1 MPSSRRCATHREKDS
16 EIRAEFAKHASVT
29 QKTVAGRGDP
39 LLGFREEFPILAK
52 TNYLVSNSLGPM
64 PRTVP
69 EKLADYA
76 RDWGEMGV
84 KAWNRGWWEFPV
96 EVGNEIAP
104 LINADAGE
112 IVMMPNVT
120 IAQTAV
126 LSAIDFPKGRDT
138 IVMTDLD
145 FPSVRYAYA
154 EMAQRLGAR
163 IVSVKSDDGIGIDLE
178 SLLSAI
184 DERTRL
190 VAVSHVLFR
199 SAFLMDVDAICRRAH
214 EMGALVSLD
223 SFHAVGIVP
232 VDVKRSNADFLTGGV
247 LKWLC
252 GGPGACFL
260 YVSPNVRDKLKPAL
274 TGWQAH
280 SRPFAFE
287 ETMEYTS
294 GAFRWLNGTPV
305 IPALYIATEGTRII
319 RRAGIDAIRAKSLRL
334 TTRLIELADARGY
347 KVTAARHPERR
358 GGTVAMDV
366 PHGYEVAQVLLSKD
380 ILVDYRV
387 SAGIRIAP
395 HFFTKDEEVEQV
407 VGEIDLSLESGSWQ
421 RFAEKIAVVT

>member
-1 MPSSRRCATHREKDS
+1 MKKPAARPGAAHS
-16 EIRAEFAKHASVT
+16 
-29 QKTVAGRGDP
+29 DP
-39 LLGFREEFPILAK
+39 LLAFRDEFPILTS

-69 EKLADYA
+69 EKMAEYA
-76 RDWGEMGV
+76 RDWGDLGV
-84 KAWNRGWWEFPV
+84 KAWNRGWWELPV
-96 EVGNEIAP
+96 EIGNEIAP
-104 LINADAGE
+104 LINADPGE
-112 IVMMPNVT
+112 VVMMPNVT

-126 LSAIDFPKGRDT
+126 LSSIDFARGKDT
-138 IVMTDLD
+138 VVMTELD

-163 IVSVKSDDGIGIDLE
+163 VVTVHSDDGISIDLDK
-178 SLLSAI
+178 LLAAI

-199 SAFLMDVDAICRRAH
+199 SAYLMDVDAICRRAH
-214 EMGALVSLD
+214 EAGALVSLD

-232 VDVKRSNADFLTGGV
+232 VDVKRSKPDFLTGGV

-260 YVSPNVRDKLKPAL
+260 YVSPAVRDQLKPAL

-287 ETMEYTS
+287 ESMEYTT
-294 GAFRWLNGTPV
+294 GPFRWLNGTPV
-305 IPALYIATEGTRII
+305 IPALYAAAEGPRIL
-319 RRAGIDAIRAKSLRL
+319 RRAGVEAIREKSVRL
-334 TTRLIELADARGY
+334 TSRLIELADSRGY
-347 KVTAARHPERR
+347 GVHAPRDPNRR
-358 GGTVAMDV
+358 GGTVAVDV
-366 PHGYEVAQVLLSKD
+366 PHGYEVKEQLLSRN

-387 SAGIRIAP
+387 GAGIRIAP
-395 HFFTKDEEVEQV
+395 HFFTREDELEEVIF
-407 VGEIDLSLESGSWQ
+407 EIDTALETGSWQ
-421 RFAEKIAVVT
+421 KFSEKIAVVT

>member
-1 MPSSRRCATHREKDS
+1 MTA
-16 EIRAEFAKHASVT
+16 
-29 QKTVAGRGDP
+29 DP
-39 LLGFREEFPILAK
+39 LLAFREEFPILAK

-69 EKLADYA
+69 EKLAEYA
-76 RDWGEMGV
+76 RDWGDLGV
-84 KAWNRGWWEFPV
+84 KAWNRGWWELPV
-96 EVGNEIAP
+96 TIGDEIAP
-104 LINADAGE
+104 LINADRGE

-126 LSAIDFPKGRDT
+126 LSAIDFPPGRDT
-138 IVMTDLD
+138 VVMTELD

-163 IVSVKSDDGIGIDLE
+163 VVSVRSEDGIGIDIDR
-178 SLLSAI
+178 LLHAI

-199 SAFLMDVDAICRRAH
+199 SAYLQDVDAICRRAR

-232 VDVKRSNADFLTGGV
+232 VDVKRSKPDFLTGGV

-252 GGPGACFL
+252 GGPGGCFL
-260 YVSPNVRDKLKPAL
+260 YVSPAVRDQLKPAL

-287 ETMEYTS
+287 EEMEYTT

-305 IPALYIATEGTRII
+305 VPALYVAAEGPRIL
-319 RRAGIDAIRAKSLRL
+319 RRAGIPAIREKSIAL
-334 TTRLIELADARGY
+334 TSRLIQLADARGY
-347 KVTAARHPERR
+347 RVNAPRDSQRR
-358 GGTVAMDV
+358 GGTVALDV
-366 PHGYEVAQVLLSKD
+366 PHGYEVTQHLLSRN
-380 ILVDYRV
+380 ILLDYRV
-387 SAGIRIAP
+387 GAGIRIAP
-395 HFFTKDEEVEQV
+395 HFFTSEEELEEVIF
-407 VGEIDLSLESGSWQ
+407 EIDAALQSGSWQ
-421 RFAEKIAVVT
+421 RFSENVAVVT

>member
-1 MPSSRRCATHREKDS
+1 VNPGKGPQR
-16 EIRAEFAKHASVT
+16 
-29 QKTVAGRGDP
+29 DP
-39 LLGFREEFPILAK
+39 LLAFRDEFPILEK

-69 EKLADYA
+69 EKLAEYA
-76 RDWGEMGV
+76 RDWGELGV
-84 KAWNRGWWEFPV
+84 KAWTRGWWEKPID
-96 EVGNEIAP
+96 VGNEIAP
-104 LINADAGE
+104 LINAGDGE
-112 IVMMPNVT
+112 VVMMPNVT

-126 LSAIDFPKGRDT
+126 LSSIDFPKGRDT
-138 IVMTDLD
+138 VVMTELD

-154 EMAQRLGAR
+154 EMAERLGAR
-163 IVSVKSDDGIGIDLE
+163 VVVVRSEDGLTIDRDK
-178 SLLSAI
+178 LLAAI
-184 DERTRL
+184 DERTRI

-199 SAFLMDVDAICRRAH
+199 SAFLMDADAICRRAH

-232 VDVKRSNADFLTGGV
+232 VDVKRSNVDFLTGGV

-260 YVSPNVRDKLKPAL
+260 YISANVRDRLKPAL

-305 IPALYIATEGTRII
+305 IPALYAAAEGPKIL
-319 RRAGIDAIRAKSLRL
+319 RRAGIDAIREKSVRL
-334 TTRLIELADARGY
+334 TSRLIELADARGY
-347 KVTAARHPERR
+347 TVNAPRNPAER
-358 GGTVAMDV
+358 GGTVAVDV
-366 PHGYEVAQVLLSKD
+366 PHAYEVTQHLLSQN

-387 SAGIRIAP
+387 GAGIRIAP
-395 HFFTKDEEVEQV
+395 HFFTTEEELDEAVF
-407 VGEIDLSLESGSWQ
+407 EIDRSLESGSWQ

>member
-1 MPSSRRCATHREKDS
+1 LANALKGDASEKGAP
-16 EIRAEFAKHASVT
+16 R
-29 QKTVAGRGDP
+29 DP
-39 LLGFREEFPILAK
+39 LLAYREEFPILEK
-52 TNYLVSNSLGPM
+52 TTYLVSNSLGPM

-69 EKLADYA
+69 QKLAEYA
-76 RDWGEMGV
+76 RDWGDLGV
-84 KAWNRGWWEFPV
+84 KAWTRGWWEMPV
-96 EVGNEIAP
+96 DVGNEIAP
-104 LINADAGE
+104 LINAGDGE
-112 IVMMPNVT
+112 VVMMPNVT

-126 LSAIDFPKGRDT
+126 LSSIDFPKGRDT
-138 IVMTDLD
+138 VVMTELD

-154 EMAQRLGAR
+154 EMAERLGAR
-163 IVSVKSDDGIGIDLE
+163 VVVVRSDDGLTIDRDK
-178 SLLSAI
+178 LLTAI

-199 SAFLMDVDAICRRAH
+199 SAFLMDADGICARAR

-232 VDVKRSNADFLTGGV
+232 VDVKRSKVDFLTGGV

-260 YVSPNVRDKLKPAL
+260 YVSPTVRDQLKPAL

-280 SRPFAFE
+280 TRPFAFE
-287 ETMEYTS
+287 ESMEYTT

-305 IPALYIATEGTRII
+305 IPALYAAAEGPKIL
-319 RRAGIDAIRAKSLRL
+319 RRAGIGPVREKSLRL
-334 TTRLIELADARGY
+334 TARLIALADARGY
-347 KVTAARHPERR
+347 TVNAPRNPAQR
-358 GGTVAMDV
+358 GGTVALDV
-366 PHGYEVAQVLLSKD
+366 PHGYEITQHLVAQN

-387 SAGIRIAP
+387 GAGIRIAP
-395 HFFTKDEEVEQV
+395 HFFTREEELEEAVF
-407 VGEIDLSLESGSWQ
+407 EIDNALESGSWQ

>member
-1 MPSSRRCATHREKDS
+1 MKSA
-16 EIRAEFAKHASVT
+16 
-29 QKTVAGRGDP
+29 QGRHPDP
-39 LLGFREEFPILAK
+39 LLAFREEFPILEK
-52 TNYLVSNSLGPM
+52 TTYLASNSLGPM

-69 EKLADYA
+69 EKLAEYA
-76 RDWGEMGV
+76 RDWGDLGV
-84 KAWNRGWWEFPV
+84 KAWNRGWWELPV

-104 LINADAGE
+104 LINAGDGE

-126 LSAIDFPKGRDT
+126 LSSIDFTKERDT
-138 IVMTDLD
+138 VVMTELD
-145 FPSVRYAYA
+145 FPSIRYAYS

-163 IVSVKSDDGIGIDLE
+163 VVVVRSDDGLTIDRDK
-178 SLLSAI
+178 LLAAI

-199 SAFLMDVDAICRRAH
+199 SAYLMDADAICARAH

-223 SFHAVGIVP
+223 SFHGVGIVP
-232 VDVKRSNADFLTGGV
+232 VDVKRNKSDFLTGGV

-260 YVSPNVRDKLKPAL
+260 YVSPTVRDQLKPAL

-287 ETMEYTS
+287 DSMEYTT

-305 IPALYIATEGTRII
+305 IPALYAAAEGPKIL
-319 RRAGIDAIRAKSLRL
+319 RRAGVAAIREKSVRL
-334 TTRLIELADARGY
+334 TSRLIELADARGY
-347 KVTAARHPERR
+347 TVNAPRDPARR
-358 GGTVAMDV
+358 GGTVAIDV
-366 PHGYEVAQVLLSKD
+366 PHGYEVTQHLLSQNV
-380 ILVDYRV
+380 LVDYRV
-387 SAGIRIAP
+387 GAGIRIAP
-395 HFFTKDEEVEQV
+395 HFFTREDELDEAVS
-407 VGEIDLSLESGSWQ
+407 EIDKALESGSWQ
-421 RFAEKIAVVT
+421 RFSEKIAVST

>member
-1 MPSSRRCATHREKDS
+1 VKKP
-16 EIRAEFAKHASVT
+16 
-29 QKTVAGRGDP
+29 AGRPGAARPDP
-39 LLGFREEFPILAK
+39 LLAFRDEFPILSS

-69 EKLADYA
+69 EKMAEYA
-76 RDWGEMGV
+76 RDWGELGV
-84 KAWNRGWWEFPV
+84 KAWNRGWWELPV
-96 EVGNEIAP
+96 DIGNEIAP
-104 LINADAGE
+104 LINAGAGE
-112 IVMMPNVT
+112 VVMMPNVT

-126 LSAIDFPKGRDT
+126 LSSIDFTKAKDT
-138 IVMTDLD
+138 VVMTELD

-163 IVSVKSDDGIGIDLE
+163 VVTVRSDDGIGIDIDRLLE
-178 SLLSAI
+178 AI

-199 SAFLMDVDAICRRAH
+199 SAYMMDIDAICRRAH
-214 EMGALVSLD
+214 ESGALVSLD

-232 VDVKRSNADFLTGGV
+232 VDVKLSKPDFLTGGV

-260 YVSPNVRDKLKPAL
+260 YVSPAVRDQLKPAL

-287 ETMEYTS
+287 ESMEFTT
-294 GAFRWLNGTPV
+294 GPFRWLNGTPV
-305 IPALYIATEGTRII
+305 IPALYAAAEGPRIL
-319 RRAGIDAIRAKSLRL
+319 RRAGVQAIREKSVRL
-334 TTRLIELADARGY
+334 TSRLIELADARGY
-347 KVTAARHPERR
+347 GVHAPRDPNRR
-358 GGTVAMDV
+358 GGTVAVDV
-366 PHGYEVAQVLLSKD
+366 PHGYEVKEHLLSRN

-387 SAGIRIAP
+387 GAGIRIAP
-395 HFFTKDEEVEQV
+395 HFFTREDELEEVIF
-407 VGEIDLSLESGSWQ
+407 EIDTALETVCWQ
-421 RFAEKIAVVT
+421 KFSEKIAVVT

>member
-1 MPSSRRCATHREKDS
+1 
-16 EIRAEFAKHASVT
+16 VT
-29 QKTVAGRGDP
+29 ADP
-39 LLGFREEFPILAK
+39 LLAFREEFPILAK

-69 EKLADYA
+69 EKLAEYA
-76 RDWGEMGV
+76 RDWGDLGV
-84 KAWNRGWWEFPV
+84 KAWNRGWWELPV
-96 EVGNEIAP
+96 TIGDEIAP
-104 LINADAGE
+104 LINADRSE

-126 LSAIDFPKGRDT
+126 LSAIDFPPGRDT
-138 IVMTDLD
+138 VVMTELD

-163 IVSVKSDDGIGIDLE
+163 VVSVRSEDGIGIDIDR
-178 SLLSAI
+178 LLHAI

-199 SAFLMDVDAICRRAH
+199 SAYLQDVDAICRRAR

-232 VDVKRSNADFLTGGV
+232 VDVKRSKPDFLTGGV

-252 GGPGACFL
+252 GGPGGCFL
-260 YVSPNVRDKLKPAL
+260 YVSPAVRDQLKPAL

-287 ETMEYTS
+287 EEMEYTT

-305 IPALYIATEGTRII
+305 VPALYVAAEGPRIL
-319 RRAGIDAIRAKSLRL
+319 RRAGIPAIREKSIAL
-334 TTRLIELADARGY
+334 TSRLIQLADARGY
-347 KVTAARHPERR
+347 RVNAPRDSQRR
-358 GGTVAMDV
+358 GGTVALDV
-366 PHGYEVAQVLLSKD
+366 PHGYEVTQHLLSRN
-380 ILVDYRV
+380 ILLDYRV
-387 SAGIRIAP
+387 GAGIRIAP
-395 HFFTKDEEVEQV
+395 HFFTSEEELEEVIF
-407 VGEIDLSLESGSWQ
+407 EIDAALQSGSWQ
-421 RFAEKIAVVT
+421 RFSENVAVVT